1 METLIKILIG
11 LSAVIHLGILILQMF
26 RLNQEYAEKEY
37 PGKDMIAIFAR
48 NQGLYNGFLAA
59 GLIWG
64 LYKLQTSSAIAPTEV
79 LSFFLIFITIAGVY
93 GSLSIGSPKA
103 FLLQTVPAILALV
116 LFWVVK

>member
-1 METLIKILIG
+1 MDTWIKILVG

-26 RLNQEYAEKEY
+26 RLNQESVEKDY

-48 NQGLYNGFLAA
+48 NQGLYNGFIAA

-64 LYKLQTSSAIAPTEV
+64 LFKLQTSTIIAPTEV
-79 LSFFLIFITIAGVY
+79 LSFFLIFIAIAGVY

-103 FLLQTVPAILALV
+103 FLLQTVPAVLALV
-116 LFWVVK
+116 LFWFVK